1 MANQRKA
8 WLYALATVLLW
19 STVASA
25 FKLSLQFFAP
35 SQLLLVA
42 SMTSVL
48 LLGGLLTVQR
58 KLGLAFT
65 TLRSQPGFFIALGF
79 LNPALYYL
87 LLFEAYRLLPA
98 QQAQAINYTW
108 AIALSLLA
116 VPFLKQ
122 RLNRFDLLAI
132 VLAYLGALVIATR
145 GDPLSLHFDSG
156 AGVLFALAS
165 TLIWAGYW
173 ILNTRNTTDPLISL
187 FLTFGCSL
195 PFTLIACGWLSNYH
209 LLAWQGWLGAIYV
222 GLFEMGIAFV
232 LWLLALRHASQ
243 AAHISNLIFLSPF
256 LSLLLLRSLVGEPIA
271 PATPLGLLLI
281 VAALLLQQWPV
292 WRQKRAQLKPGTP
305 TKMKSGG

>member
-1 MANQRKA
+1 MSNQRKA

-42 SMTSVL
+42 SATSVL
-48 LLGGLLTVQR
+48 LLGGILAVQGT
-58 KLGLAFT
+58 LGQALT
-65 TLRSQPGFFIALGF
+65 TLRRRPLFFISLGL

-122 RLNRFDLLAI
+122 QLNRFDGVAI

-145 GDPLSLHFDSG
+145 GDPLSLNFDSG
-156 AGVLFALAS
+156 YGVLLALAS
-165 TLIWAGYW
+165 TLIWASYW
-173 ILNTRNTTDPLISL
+173 ILNTRNTTDPLLSL
-187 FLTFGCSL
+187 FLTFSCSL
-195 PFTLIACGWLSNYH
+195 PFTLLACG
-209 LLAWQGWLGAIYV
+209 LLADFELRAWQGWLGAIYV
-222 GLFEMGIAFV
+222 GLFEMGIAFL
-232 LWLLALRHASQ
+232 LWLLALRHARQ

-256 LSLLLLRSLVGEPIA
+256 MSLLLLRWLVQEPIA

-281 VAALLLQQWPV
+281 VAALLVQQWPG
-292 WRQKRAQLKPGTP
+292 WRKKESSDTH
-305 TKMKSGG
+305 

>member
-1 MANQRKA
+1 MSNQRKA

-42 SMTSVL
+42 SATSVL
-48 LLGGLLTVQR
+48 LLGGILAVQGT
-58 KLGLAFT
+58 LGQALT
-65 TLRSQPGFFIALGF
+65 TLRRRPLFFISLGL

-122 RLNRFDLLAI
+122 RLNRFDGVAI

-145 GDPLSLHFDSG
+145 GDPLSLNFDSG
-156 AGVLFALAS
+156 YGVLLALAS
-165 TLIWAGYW
+165 TLIWASYW
-173 ILNTRNTTDPLISL
+173 ILNTRNTTDPLLSL
-187 FLTFGCSL
+187 FLTFSCSL
-195 PFTLIACGWLSNYH
+195 PFTLLACG
-209 LLAWQGWLGAIYV
+209 LLADFELRAWQGWLGAIYV
-222 GLFEMGIAFV
+222 GLFEMGIAFL
-232 LWLLALRHASQ
+232 LWLLALRHARQ

-256 LSLLLLRSLVGEPIA
+256 MSLLLLRWLVQEPIA

-281 VAALLLQQWPV
+281 VAALLVQQWPG
-292 WRQKRAQLKPGTP
+292 WRKKESSDTH
-305 TKMKSGG
+305 

>member
-1 MANQRKA
+1 MSNQRKA

-42 SMTSVL
+42 SATSVL
-48 LLGGLLTVQR
+48 LLGGILAVQGT
-58 KLGLAFT
+58 LGQALT
-65 TLRSQPGFFIALGF
+65 TLRRRPLFFISLGL

-122 RLNRFDLLAI
+122 RLNRFDGVAI

-145 GDPLSLHFDSG
+145 GDPLSLNFDSG
-156 AGVLFALAS
+156 YGVLLALAS
-165 TLIWAGYW
+165 TLIWASYW
-173 ILNTRNTTDPLISL
+173 ILNTRNTTDPLLSL
-187 FLTFGCSL
+187 FLTFSCSL
-195 PFTLIACGWLSNYH
+195 PFTLLACG
-209 LLAWQGWLGAIYV
+209 LLADFELRAWQGWLGAIYV
-222 GLFEMGIAFV
+222 GLFEMGIAFL
-232 LWLLALRHASQ
+232 LWLLALRHARQ

-256 LSLLLLRSLVGEPIA
+256 MSLLLLRWLVQEPIA

-281 VAALLLQQWPV
+281 VAALLVQQWPG
-292 WRQKRAQLKPGTP
+292 WRKKERIE
-305 TKMKSGG
+305 

>member
-1 MANQRKA
+1 MPNQRKA

-42 SMTSVL
+42 SVTSVL
-48 LLGGLLTVQR
+48 LLGGLLAGQR
-58 KLGLAFT
+58 KLGLALT
-65 TLRSQPGFFIALGF
+65 TLRTRPLFFISLGI

-122 RLNRFDLLAI
+122 RLNRFDGVAI
-132 VLAYLGALVIATR
+132 MLAYLGALIIATR
-145 GDPLSLHFDSG
+145 GDPFSLNFDSG
-156 AGVLFALAS
+156 YGVLLALAS

-173 ILNTRNTTDPLISL
+173 ILNTRNSTEPLLSL
-187 FLTFGCSL
+187 FLTFSCSL
-195 PFTLIACGWLSNYH
+195 PFTLLACGMLSDFE
-209 LLAWQGWLGAIYV
+209 LRAWQGWLGAIYV
-222 GLFEMGIAFV
+222 GLFEMGIAFL
-232 LWLLALRHASQ
+232 LWLLALRHARQ

-256 LSLLLLRSLVGEPIA
+256 ISLLLLRWLVHEPIA
-271 PATPLGLLLI
+271 TATPLGLLLI
-281 VAALLLQQWPV
+281 VAALLVQQWPA
-292 WRQKRAQLKPGTP
+292 WRKQESSDTH
-305 TKMKSGG
+305 

>member
-1 MANQRKA
+1 MSNQRKA

-42 SMTSVL
+42 SVTSVL
-48 LLGGLLTVQR
+48 LLGGLLAGQR
-58 KLGLAFT
+58 KLGLALT
-65 TLRSQPGFFIALGF
+65 TLRTRPLFFISLGI

-122 RLNRFDLLAI
+122 RLNRFDVLAI
-132 VLAYLGALVIATR
+132 ALAYFGALIIATR
-145 GDPLSLHFDSG
+145 GEPLSLNFDSG
-156 AGVLFALAS
+156 YGVLLALAS
-165 TLIWAGYW
+165 TLIWASYW
-173 ILNTRNTTDPLISL
+173 ILNTRNSTEPLLSL
-187 FLTFGCSL
+187 FLTFSCSL
-195 PFTLIACGWLSNYH
+195 PFTLLACGVLADFELW
-209 LLAWQGWLGAIYV
+209 AWQGWLGAIYV
-222 GLFEMGIAFV
+222 GLFEMGIAFL
-232 LWLLALRHASQ
+232 LWLLALRHARQ

-256 LSLLLLRSLVGEPIA
+256 ISLLLLRWLVHEPIA

-281 VAALLLQQWPV
+281 VAALLVQQWPG
-292 WRQKRAQLKPGTP
+292 WRKQESSDTH
-305 TKMKSGG
+305 

>member
-1 MANQRKA
+1 MSNQRKA

-42 SMTSVL
+42 SATSVL
-48 LLGGLLTVQR
+48 LLGGILAVQR
-58 KLGLAFT
+58 TLGLALT
-65 TLRSQPGFFIALGF
+65 TLRRRPLFFISLGL

-122 RLNRFDLLAI
+122 RLNRFDLMAI
-132 VLAYLGALVIATR
+132 ALAYMGALVIATR
-145 GDPLSLHFDSG
+145 GDPFSLNFDSG
-156 AGVLFALAS
+156 YGVLLALAS
-165 TLIWAGYW
+165 TLVWASYW

-187 FLTFGCSL
+187 FLTFSCSL
-195 PFTLIACGWLSNYH
+195 PFTLLACGVLSDFE
-209 LLAWQGWLGAIYV
+209 LRAWQGWLGAIYV
-222 GLFEMGIAFV
+222 GLFEMGIAFL
-232 LWLLALRHASQ
+232 LWLLALRHARQ

-256 LSLLLLRSLVGEPIA
+256 ISLLLLRWLVHEPIA

-281 VAALLLQQWPV
+281 VAALLIQQWPG
-292 WRQKRAQLKPGTP
+292 WRKQESSDTH
-305 TKMKSGG
+305 

>member
-1 MANQRKA
+1 MPNQRKA

-42 SMTSVL
+42 SVTSVL
-48 LLGGLLTVQR
+48 LLGGLLAGQR
-58 KLGLAFT
+58 KLGLALT
-65 TLRSQPGFFIALGF
+65 TLRRRPLFFISLGL

-122 RLNRFDLLAI
+122 RLNRFDGVAI
-132 VLAYLGALVIATR
+132 ALAYLGALIIATR
-145 GDPLSLHFDSG
+145 GAPFSLNFDSG
-156 AGVLFALAS
+156 YGVLLALAS
-165 TLIWAGYW
+165 TLIWASYW
-173 ILNTRNTTDPLISL
+173 ILNTRNTTEPLLSL
-187 FLTFGCSL
+187 FLTFSCSL
-195 PFTLIACGWLSNYH
+195 PFTLLACGVLADFE
-209 LLAWQGWLGAIYV
+209 LRAWQGWLGAIYV
-222 GLFEMGIAFV
+222 GLFEMGIAFL
-232 LWLLALRHASQ
+232 LWLLALRHARQ

-256 LSLLLLRSLVGEPIA
+256 ISLLLLRWLVHEPIA

-281 VAALLLQQWPV
+281 VAALLVQQWPG
-292 WRQKRAQLKPGTP
+292 WRKKESSDTH
-305 TKMKSGG
+305 

>member
-1 MANQRKA
+1 MSNQGKA

-25 FKLSLQFFAP
+25 FKLSLRFFAP
-35 SQLLLVA
+35 SQLLLIA
-42 SMTSVL
+42 SITSL
-48 LLGGLLTVQR
+48 LLLAGLLLRQR
-58 KLGLAFT
+58 KLGLAIT
-65 TLRSQPGFFIALGF
+65 TFRERPGFFLALGL

-122 RLNRFDLLAI
+122 RLNRYDLLAI
-132 VLAYLGALVIATR
+132 ILAYLGALVIATR
-145 GDPLSLHFDSG
+145 GDLLNLHFDS
-156 AGVLFALAS
+156 ARGVLLALAS
-165 TLIWAGYW
+165 TLIWASYW
-173 ILNTRNTTDPLISL
+173 ILNTRNPTEPLISL

-195 PFTLIACGWLSNYH
+195 PFTLLACGWQADFH

-222 GLFEMGIAFV
+222 GLFEMGIAFL
-232 LWLLALRHASQ
+232 LWLLALRHARQ

-256 LSLLLLRSLVGEPIA
+256 LSLLLLRWLVDEPIA
-271 PATPLGLLLI
+271 TATPLGLLCI
-281 VAALLLQQWPV
+281 VIALLVQQWPN
-292 WRQKRAQLKPGTP
+292 WKKRARGRIE
-305 TKMKSGG
+305 

>member
-1 MANQRKA
+1 MSNQRKA

-19 STVASA
+19 STVGSA

-42 SMTSVL
+42 SVTSVL
-48 LLGGLLTVQR
+48 LLGGLLAGQR
-58 KLGLAFT
+58 KLGLALT
-65 TLRSQPGFFIALGF
+65 TLRTRPLFFISLGI

-122 RLNRFDLLAI
+122 RLNRFDGLAI
-132 VLAYLGALVIATR
+132 MLAYLGALIIATR
-145 GDPLSLHFDSG
+145 GDPFSLNFDSG
-156 AGVLFALAS
+156 YGVLLALAS

-173 ILNTRNTTDPLISL
+173 ILNTRNSTEPLLSL
-187 FLTFGCSL
+187 FLTFSCSL
-195 PFTLIACGWLSNYH
+195 PFTLLACGVLSDFE
-209 LLAWQGWLGAIYV
+209 LRAWQGWLGAIYV
-222 GLFEMGIAFV
+222 GLFEMGIAFL
-232 LWLLALRHASQ
+232 LWLLALRHARQ

-256 LSLLLLRSLVGEPIA
+256 ISLLLLRWLVHEPIA
-271 PATPLGLLLI
+271 TATPLGLLLI
-281 VAALLLQQWPV
+281 VAALLVQQWPA
-292 WRQKRAQLKPGTP
+292 WRKQESSDTH
-305 TKMKSGG
+305 

>member
-1 MANQRKA
+1 MSNQRKA

-42 SMTSVL
+42 SVTSVL
-48 LLGGLLTVQR
+48 LLGGLLAGQR
-58 KLGLAFT
+58 KLGLALT
-65 TLRSQPGFFIALGF
+65 TLRTRPLFFISLGI

-122 RLNRFDLLAI
+122 RLNRFDGVAI
-132 VLAYLGALVIATR
+132 MLAYLGALIIATR
-145 GDPLSLHFDSG
+145 GDPFSLNFDSG
-156 AGVLFALAS
+156 YGVLLALAS

-187 FLTFGCSL
+187 FLTFSCSL
-195 PFTLIACGWLSNYH
+195 PFTLLACGVLSDFE
-209 LLAWQGWLGAIYV
+209 LRAWQGWLGAIYV
-222 GLFEMGIAFV
+222 GLFEMGIAFL
-232 LWLLALRHASQ
+232 LWLLALRHARQ

-256 LSLLLLRSLVGEPIA
+256 ISLLLLRWLVHEPIA
-271 PATPLGLLLI
+271 TATPLGLLLI
-281 VAALLLQQWPV
+281 VAALLVQQWPA
-292 WRQKRAQLKPGTP
+292 WRKKESSDTH
-305 TKMKSGG
+305 

>member
-1 MANQRKA
+1 MPNQRKA

-25 FKLSLQFFAP
+25 FKLSLRFFAP

-42 SMTSVL
+42 SITSVL
-48 LLGGLLTVQR
+48 LLGVLLAGQR
-58 KLGLAFT
+58 KLGLALT
-65 TLRSQPGFFIALGF
+65 TLRHRPLFFISLGL

-122 RLNRFDLLAI
+122 RLNRFDVVAI
-132 VLAYLGALVIATR
+132 ALAYLGALIIATR
-145 GDPLSLHFDSG
+145 GAPLSLNFDSG
-156 AGVLFALAS
+156 YGVLLALTS
-165 TLIWAGYW
+165 TLIWASYW
-173 ILNTRNTTDPLISL
+173 ILNTRNTTEPLISL
-187 FLTFGCSL
+187 FLTFSCSL
-195 PFTLIACGWLSNYH
+195 PFTLLACG
-209 LLAWQGWLGAIYV
+209 LLADFQLRAWQGWLGAIYV

-232 LWLLALRHASQ
+232 LWLLALRHARQ

-256 LSLLLLRSLVGEPIA
+256 ISLLLLRWLVHEPIA

-281 VAALLLQQWPV
+281 VAALLVQQWPG
-292 WRQKRAQLKPGTP
+292 WRKKESSDTH
-305 TKMKSGG
+305 

>member
-1 MANQRKA
+1 MPNQRKA

-42 SMTSVL
+42 SITSVL
-48 LLGGLLTVQR
+48 LLGTLLAGQR
-58 KLGLAFT
+58 KLGLALA
-65 TLRSQPGFFIALGF
+65 TLRSRPLFFISLGL

-122 RLNRFDLLAI
+122 RLNRFDGVAI
-132 VLAYLGALVIATR
+132 ALAYLGALIIATR
-145 GDPLSLHFDSG
+145 GAPLSLNFDSG
-156 AGVLFALAS
+156 YGVLLALAS

-173 ILNTRNTTDPLISL
+173 ILNTRNTTEPLLSL
-187 FLTFGCSL
+187 FLTFSCSL
-195 PFTLIACGWLSNYH
+195 PFTLLACG
-209 LLAWQGWLGAIYV
+209 LLADFELRAWQGWLGAIYV
-222 GLFEMGIAFV
+222 GLFEMGIAFL
-232 LWLLALRHASQ
+232 LWLLALRHARQ

-256 LSLLLLRSLVGEPIA
+256 ISLLLLRWLVHEPIA

-281 VAALLLQQWPV
+281 VAALLIQQWPG
-292 WRQKRAQLKPGTP
+292 WRKPESSDTH
-305 TKMKSGG
+305 

>member
-1 MANQRKA
+1 MSNQRKA

-42 SMTSVL
+42 SATSVL
-48 LLGGLLTVQR
+48 LLGGILAVQGT
-58 KLGLAFT
+58 LGQALT
-65 TLRSQPGFFIALGF
+65 TLRRRPLFFISLGL

-122 RLNRFDLLAI
+122 RLNRFDGVAI

-145 GDPLSLHFDSG
+145 GDPLSLNFDSG
-156 AGVLFALAS
+156 YGVMLALTS
-165 TLIWAGYW
+165 TLIWASYW
-173 ILNTRNTTDPLISL
+173 ILNTRNTTDPLLSL
-187 FLTFGCSL
+187 FLTFSCSL
-195 PFTLIACGWLSNYH
+195 PFTLLACG
-209 LLAWQGWLGAIYV
+209 LLADFELRAWQGWLGAIYV
-222 GLFEMGIAFV
+222 GLFEMGIAFL
-232 LWLLALRHASQ
+232 LWLLALRHTRQ

-256 LSLLLLRSLVGEPIA
+256 MSLLLLRWLVQEPIA

-281 VAALLLQQWPV
+281 VAALLVQQWPG
-292 WRQKRAQLKPGTP
+292 WRKKESSDTH
-305 TKMKSGG
+305 

>member
-1 MANQRKA
+1 MSNQRKA

-25 FKLSLQFFAP
+25 FKLSLHYFAP

-42 SMTSVL
+42 SVTSVL
-48 LLGGLLTVQR
+48 LLGGLLASQR
-58 KLGLAFT
+58 KLGLALT
-65 TLRSQPGFFIALGF
+65 TLRTRPLFFISLGI

-122 RLNRFDLLAI
+122 RLNRFDGVAI
-132 VLAYLGALVIATR
+132 MLAYLGALIIATR
-145 GDPLSLHFDSG
+145 GDPFSLNFDSG
-156 AGVLFALAS
+156 YGVLLALAS

-173 ILNTRNTTDPLISL
+173 ILNTRNSTEPLLSL
-187 FLTFGCSL
+187 FLTFSCSL
-195 PFTLIACGWLSNYH
+195 PFTLLACGVLSDFE
-209 LLAWQGWLGAIYV
+209 LRAWQGWLGAIYV
-222 GLFEMGIAFV
+222 GLFEMGIAFL
-232 LWLLALRHASQ
+232 LWLLALRHARQ

-256 LSLLLLRSLVGEPIA
+256 ISLLLLRWLVHEPIA
-271 PATPLGLLLI
+271 TATPLGLLLI
-281 VAALLLQQWPV
+281 VAALLVQQWPA
-292 WRQKRAQLKPGTP
+292 WRKQESSDTH
-305 TKMKSGG
+305 

>member
-1 MANQRKA
+1 MSNQRKA

-42 SMTSVL
+42 SVTSVL
-48 LLGGLLTVQR
+48 LLGGLLAGQR
-58 KLGLAFT
+58 KLGLALT
-65 TLRSQPGFFIALGF
+65 TLRTRPLFFISLGI

-122 RLNRFDLLAI
+122 RLNRFDVVAI
-132 VLAYLGALVIATR
+132 MLAYLGALIIATR
-145 GDPLSLHFDSG
+145 GDPFSLNFDSG
-156 AGVLFALAS
+156 YGVLLALAS

-173 ILNTRNTTDPLISL
+173 ILNTRNSTEPLLSL
-187 FLTFGCSL
+187 FLTFSCSL
-195 PFTLIACGWLSNYH
+195 PFTLLACGVLSDFE
-209 LLAWQGWLGAIYV
+209 LRAWQGWLGAIYV
-222 GLFEMGIAFV
+222 GLFEMGIAFL
-232 LWLLALRHASQ
+232 LWLLALRHTRQ

-256 LSLLLLRSLVGEPIA
+256 ISLLLLRWLVHEPIA
-271 PATPLGLLLI
+271 TATPLGLLLI
-281 VAALLLQQWPV
+281 VAALLVQQWPA
-292 WRQKRAQLKPGTP
+292 WRKQESSDTH
-305 TKMKSGG
+305 

>member
-1 MANQRKA
+1 MSNQRKA

-42 SMTSVL
+42 SVTSVL
-48 LLGGLLTVQR
+48 LLGGLLAGQR
-58 KLGLAFT
+58 KLGLALT
-65 TLRSQPGFFIALGF
+65 TLRTRPLFFISLGI

-122 RLNRFDLLAI
+122 RLNRFDGVAI
-132 VLAYLGALVIATR
+132 MLAYLGALIIATR
-145 GDPLSLHFDSG
+145 GDPFSLNFDSG
-156 AGVLFALAS
+156 YGVLLALAS

-173 ILNTRNTTDPLISL
+173 ILNTRNSTEPLLSL
-187 FLTFGCSL
+187 FLTFSCSL
-195 PFTLIACGWLSNYH
+195 PFTLLACGVLSDFE
-209 LLAWQGWLGAIYV
+209 LRAWQGWLGAIYV
-222 GLFEMGIAFV
+222 GLFEMGIAFL
-232 LWLLALRHASQ
+232 LWLLALRHARQ

-256 LSLLLLRSLVGEPIA
+256 ISLLLLRWLVHEPIA
-271 PATPLGLLLI
+271 TATPFGLLLI
-281 VAALLLQQWPV
+281 VAALLVQQWPA
-292 WRQKRAQLKPGTP
+292 WRKQESSDTH
-305 TKMKSGG
+305 

>member
-1 MANQRKA
+1 MSNQRKA

-42 SMTSVL
+42 SATSVL
-48 LLGGLLTVQR
+48 LLGGILAVQGT
-58 KLGLAFT
+58 LSQALT
-65 TLRSQPGFFIALGF
+65 TLRRRPLFFISLGL

-122 RLNRFDLLAI
+122 RLNRFDGVAI

-145 GDPLSLHFDSG
+145 GDPLSLNFDSG
-156 AGVLFALAS
+156 YGVLLALAS
-165 TLIWAGYW
+165 TLIWASYW
-173 ILNTRNTTDPLISL
+173 ILNTRNTTDPLLSL
-187 FLTFGCSL
+187 FLTFSCSL
-195 PFTLIACGWLSNYH
+195 PFTLLACG
-209 LLAWQGWLGAIYV
+209 LLADFELRAWQGWLGAIYV
-222 GLFEMGIAFV
+222 GLFEMGIAFL
-232 LWLLALRHASQ
+232 LWLLALRHARQ

-256 LSLLLLRSLVGEPIA
+256 MSLLLLRWLVQEPIA

-281 VAALLLQQWPV
+281 VAALLVQQWPG
-292 WRQKRAQLKPGTP
+292 WRKKESSDTH
-305 TKMKSGG
+305 

>member
-1 MANQRKA
+1 MSNQRKA

-42 SMTSVL
+42 SITSVL
-48 LLGGLLTVQR
+48 LLGALLASQR
-58 KLGLAFT
+58 KLGLALT
-65 TLRSQPGFFIALGF
+65 TLRRRPLFFISLGL
-79 LNPALYYL
+79 LNPTLYYL

-122 RLNRFDLLAI
+122 RLNRFDVVAI

-145 GDPLSLHFDSG
+145 GDPLSLNFDSG
-156 AGVLFALAS
+156 YGVLLALAS
-165 TLIWAGYW
+165 TLIWASYW
-173 ILNTRNTTDPLISL
+173 ILNTRNTTEPLLSL
-187 FLTFGCSL
+187 FLTFSCSL
-195 PFTLIACGWLSNYH
+195 PFTLLACG
-209 LLAWQGWLGAIYV
+209 LLADFELRAWQGWLGAIYV
-222 GLFEMGIAFV
+222 GLFEMGIAFL
-232 LWLLALRHASQ
+232 LWLLALRHARQ

-256 LSLLLLRSLVGEPIA
+256 ISLLLLRWLVHEPIA

-281 VAALLLQQWPV
+281 VAALLVQQWPG
-292 WRQKRAQLKPGTP
+292 WRKKESSDTH
-305 TKMKSGG
+305 

>member
-1 MANQRKA
+1 MSNQRKA

-42 SMTSVL
+42 SATSVL
-48 LLGGLLTVQR
+48 LLGGILAVQGT
-58 KLGLAFT
+58 LGQALT
-65 TLRSQPGFFIALGF
+65 TLRRRPLFFISLGL

-122 RLNRFDLLAI
+122 QLNRFDGVAI

-145 GDPLSLHFDSG
+145 GDPLSLNFDSG
-156 AGVLFALAS
+156 YGVLLALAS
-165 TLIWAGYW
+165 TLIWASYW
-173 ILNTRNTTDPLISL
+173 ILNTRNTTDPLLSL
-187 FLTFGCSL
+187 FLTFSCSL
-195 PFTLIACGWLSNYH
+195 PFTLLACG
-209 LLAWQGWLGAIYV
+209 LLADFELRAWQGWLGAIYV
-222 GLFEMGIAFV
+222 GLFEMGIAFL
-232 LWLLALRHASQ
+232 LWLLALRHARQ

-256 LSLLLLRSLVGEPIA
+256 LSLLLLRWLVQEPIA

-281 VAALLLQQWPV
+281 VAALLVQQWPG
-292 WRQKRAQLKPGTP
+292 WRKKESSDTH
-305 TKMKSGG
+305 

>member
-1 MANQRKA
+1 MSNQRKA

-42 SMTSVL
+42 SITSVL
-48 LLGGLLTVQR
+48 LLGALLAGQR
-58 KLGLAFT
+58 KLGLALT
-65 TLRSQPGFFIALGF
+65 TLRSRPLFFISLGL

-122 RLNRFDLLAI
+122 RLNRFDVLAI
-132 VLAYLGALVIATR
+132 ALAYLGALVIATR
-145 GDPLSLHFDSG
+145 GDPLSLNFDSG
-156 AGVLFALAS
+156 YGVLLALAS
-165 TLIWAGYW
+165 TLIWASYW
-173 ILNTRNTTDPLISL
+173 ILNTRNTTEPLLSL
-187 FLTFGCSL
+187 FLTFSCSL
-195 PFTLIACGWLSNYH
+195 PFTLLACG
-209 LLAWQGWLGAIYV
+209 LLADFELRAWQGWLGAIYV

-232 LWLLALRHASQ
+232 LWLLALRHARQ

-256 LSLLLLRSLVGEPIA
+256 ISLLLLRWLVHEPIA

-281 VAALLLQQWPV
+281 VAALLVQQWPG
-292 WRQKRAQLKPGTP
+292 WRKKESSDTH
-305 TKMKSGG
+305 

>member
-1 MANQRKA
+1 VSNQRKA

-42 SMTSVL
+42 SATSVL
-48 LLGGLLTVQR
+48 LLGGILAVQGT
-58 KLGLAFT
+58 LSQALT
-65 TLRSQPGFFIALGF
+65 TLRRRPLFFISLGL

-122 RLNRFDLLAI
+122 RLNRFDGVAI

-145 GDPLSLHFDSG
+145 GDPLSLNFDSG
-156 AGVLFALAS
+156 YGVLLALAS
-165 TLIWAGYW
+165 TLIWASYW
-173 ILNTRNTTDPLISL
+173 ILNTRNTTDPLLSL
-187 FLTFGCSL
+187 FLTFSCSL
-195 PFTLIACGWLSNYH
+195 PFTLLACGQQPEQKCDAH
-209 LLAWQGWLGAIYV
+209 LEQTDIDGAQPALPGSQLEV
-222 GLFEMGIAFV
+222 GQ
-232 LWLLALRHASQ
+232 Q
-243 AAHISNLIFLSPF
+243 AT
-256 LSLLLLRSLVGEPIA
+256 G
-271 PATPLGLLLI
+271 
-281 VAALLLQQWPV
+281 Q
-292 WRQKRAQLKPGTP
+292 
-305 TKMKSGG
+305 

>member
-1 MANQRKA
+1 MSNQRKA

-25 FKLSLQFFAP
+25 FKLSLRYFAP

-42 SMTSVL
+42 SVTSVL
-48 LLGGLLTVQR
+48 LLGGLLAGQR
-58 KLGLAFT
+58 KLGLALT
-65 TLRSQPGFFIALGF
+65 TLRTRPLFFISLGI

-122 RLNRFDLLAI
+122 HLNRFDGVAI
-132 VLAYLGALVIATR
+132 MLAYLGALIIATR
-145 GDPLSLHFDSG
+145 GDPFSLNFDSG
-156 AGVLFALAS
+156 YGVLLALAS

-173 ILNTRNTTDPLISL
+173 ILNTRNSTEPLLSL
-187 FLTFGCSL
+187 FLTFSCSL
-195 PFTLIACGWLSNYH
+195 PFTLLACGVLSDFE
-209 LLAWQGWLGAIYV
+209 LRAWQGWLGAIYV
-222 GLFEMGIAFV
+222 GLFEMGIAFL
-232 LWLLALRHASQ
+232 LWLLALRHARQ

-256 LSLLLLRSLVGEPIA
+256 ISLLLLRWLVHEPIA
-271 PATPLGLLLI
+271 TATPLGLLLI
-281 VAALLLQQWPV
+281 VAALLVQQWPA
-292 WRQKRAQLKPGTP
+292 WRKQESSDTH
-305 TKMKSGG
+305 

>member
-1 MANQRKA
+1 MSNQRKA

-42 SMTSVL
+42 SATSVL
-48 LLGGLLTVQR
+48 LLGGILAVQGT
-58 KLGLAFT
+58 LSQALT
-65 TLRSQPGFFIALGF
+65 TLRRRPLFFISLGL

-122 RLNRFDLLAI
+122 RLNRFDGVAI

-145 GDPLSLHFDSG
+145 GDPLSLNFDSG
-156 AGVLFALAS
+156 YGVLLALAS
-165 TLIWAGYW
+165 TLIWASYW
-173 ILNTRNTTDPLISL
+173 ILNTRNTTDPLLSL
-187 FLTFGCSL
+187 FLTFSCSL
-195 PFTLIACGWLSNYH
+195 PFTLLACG
-209 LLAWQGWLGAIYV
+209 LLADFELRAWQGWLGAIYV
-222 GLFEMGIAFV
+222 GLFEMGIAFL
-232 LWLLALRHASQ
+232 LWLLALRHARQ

-256 LSLLLLRSLVGEPIA
+256 LSLLLLRWLVQEPIA

-281 VAALLLQQWPV
+281 VAALLVQQWPG
-292 WRQKRAQLKPGTP
+292 WRKKESSDTH
-305 TKMKSGG
+305 

>member
-1 MANQRKA
+1 MSNQRKA

-42 SMTSVL
+42 SATSVL
-48 LLGGLLTVQR
+48 LLGGILAVQGT
-58 KLGLAFT
+58 LGQALT
-65 TLRSQPGFFIALGF
+65 TLRRRPLFFISLGL

-122 RLNRFDLLAI
+122 RLNRFDGVAI

-145 GDPLSLHFDSG
+145 GDPLSLNFDSG
-156 AGVLFALAS
+156 YGVLLALAS
-165 TLIWAGYW
+165 TLIWASYW
-173 ILNTRNTTDPLISL
+173 ILNTRNTTDPLLSL
-187 FLTFGCSL
+187 FLTFSCSL
-195 PFTLIACGWLSNYH
+195 PFTLLACG
-209 LLAWQGWLGAIYV
+209 LLADFELRAWQGWLGAIYV
-222 GLFEMGIAFV
+222 GLFELGIAFL
-232 LWLLALRHASQ
+232 LWLLALRHARQ

-256 LSLLLLRSLVGEPIA
+256 MSLLLLRWLVQEPIA

-281 VAALLLQQWPV
+281 VAALLVQQWPG
-292 WRQKRAQLKPGTP
+292 WRKKESSDTHRFNGH
-305 TKMKSGG
+305 

>member
-1 MANQRKA
+1 MTNQRKA

-42 SMTSVL
+42 SATSVV
-48 LLGGLLTVQR
+48 LLGGILAVQG
-58 KLGLAFT
+58 KLGRALT
-65 TLRSQPGFFIALGF
+65 TLRQRPLFFISLGV
-79 LNPALYYL
+79 LNPTLYYL

-122 RLNRFDLLAI
+122 RLNRFDGVAI

-145 GDPLSLHFDSG
+145 GDPLSLNFDSG
-156 AGVLFALAS
+156 YGVLFALAS
-165 TLIWAGYW
+165 TLIWASYW
-173 ILNTRNTTDPLISL
+173 ILNTRNTTDPLLSL
-187 FLTFGCSL
+187 FLTFSCSL
-195 PFTLIACGWLSNYH
+195 PFTLLACGLMADFK
-209 LLAWQGWLGAIYV
+209 LVAWQGWLGAIYV

-232 LWLLALRHASQ
+232 LWLLALRHARQ

-256 LSLLLLRSLVGEPIA
+256 ISLLLLRWLVQEPIA
-271 PATPLGLLLI
+271 AATPLGLLLI
-281 VAALLLQQWPV
+281 VGALLVQQWPN
-292 WRQKRAQLKPGTP
+292 WRKKESSDTH
-305 TKMKSGG
+305 

>member
-1 MANQRKA
+1 MSNQRKA

-42 SMTSVL
+42 SATSVL
-48 LLGGLLTVQR
+48 LLGGILAVQGT
-58 KLGLAFT
+58 LGQALT
-65 TLRSQPGFFIALGF
+65 TLRRRPLFFISLGL

-122 RLNRFDLLAI
+122 RLNRFDGVAI

-145 GDPLSLHFDSG
+145 GDPLSLNFDSG
-156 AGVLFALAS
+156 YGVLLALAS
-165 TLIWAGYW
+165 TLIWASYW
-173 ILNTRNTTDPLISL
+173 ILNSRNTTDPLLSL
-187 FLTFGCSL
+187 FLTFSCSL
-195 PFTLIACGWLSNYH
+195 PFTLLACG
-209 LLAWQGWLGAIYV
+209 LLADFELRAWQGWLGAIYV
-222 GLFEMGIAFV
+222 GLFEMGIAFL
-232 LWLLALRHASQ
+232 LWLLALRHARQ

-256 LSLLLLRSLVGEPIA
+256 LSLLLLRWLVQEPIA

-281 VAALLLQQWPV
+281 VAALLVQQWPG
-292 WRQKRAQLKPGTP
+292 WRKKESSDTH
-305 TKMKSGG
+305 

>member
-1 MANQRKA
+1 MSNQRKA

-25 FKLSLQFFAP
+25 FKLSLRYFAP

-42 SMTSVL
+42 SVTSVL
-48 LLGGLLTVQR
+48 LLGGLLAGQR
-58 KLGLAFT
+58 KLGLALT
-65 TLRSQPGFFIALGF
+65 TLRTRPLFFISLGI

-122 RLNRFDLLAI
+122 RLNRFDGVAI
-132 VLAYLGALVIATR
+132 MLAYLGALIIATR
-145 GDPLSLHFDSG
+145 GDPFSLNFDSG
-156 AGVLFALAS
+156 YGVLLALAS

-187 FLTFGCSL
+187 FLTFSCSL
-195 PFTLIACGWLSNYH
+195 PFTLLACGLLSDFE
-209 LLAWQGWLGAIYV
+209 LRAWQGWLGAIYV
-222 GLFEMGIAFV
+222 GLFEMGIAFL
-232 LWLLALRHASQ
+232 LWLLALRHARQ

-256 LSLLLLRSLVGEPIA
+256 ISLLLLRWLVHEPIA
-271 PATPLGLLLI
+271 TATPFGLLLI
-281 VAALLLQQWPV
+281 VAALLVQQWPA
-292 WRQKRAQLKPGTP
+292 WRKQESSDTH
-305 TKMKSGG
+305 